1 MENSSQRL
9 QELFDRYLR
18 RETTSAEVQELVIL
32 LGQANAEEA
41 LSEPMRKLW
50 EEMKG
55 QPVEYPVDWDK
66 MYRQVSQVEADLST
80 LQRRREG
87 LPDRPAGFRMGWP
100 GRSGHPGRHSEGHR
114 AKQEAGIARSV
125 SDGIGMAGEGSEA
138 GEDSTEWFDEP
149 RRIDRLRHRALVA
162 VFLLLAGSAAYFSI
176 RMAGRSGVHPAAA
189 AQLSVVTAPVAAATT
204 KAAGHVA
211 AEDKK
216 RVVHLPDGSTVLL
229 NRHSTLD
236 YPADIA
242 GGREVTL
249 RGEAYF
255 DIVHRTGQPF
265 LVHTGKIVTKVLGTA
280 FNIKAYPGERAI
292 EVTVDHGKVQVLRGR
307 SSIGLLTDNQQ
318 MRYNNDTE
326 GYISKDVNIKPVMAW
341 KPEEVV
347 FDDITMEEAAR
358 RIGQRF
364 NVTVSFV
371 NAAVKDCR
379 VTATFYLEDDLDE
392 IMTVIC
398 AVNQSNF
405 VIKGNTIMIDGKGCN

>member
-1 MENSSQRL
+1 MDSSQRL

-66 MYRQVSQVEADLST
+66 MYRQVSQVEEDLSM

-87 LPDRPAGFRMGWP
+87 QSNRPAGFRIGWP

-114 AKQEAGIARSV
+114 AKQDAGMARSV
-125 SDGIGMAGEGSEA
+125 AEGIGMAGEGSEA
-138 GEDSTEWFDEP
+138 AGGSTEGFDEP
-149 RRIDRLRHRALVA
+149 RRIDRLRHRAMVA
-162 VFLLLAGSAAYFSI
+162 VFLLLAGTAGYFSI
-176 RMAGRSGVHPAAA
+176 RMSRGSGVHPGA
-189 AQLSVVTAPVAAATT
+189 AQPSVVTVPVAASTT

-216 RVVHLPDGSTVLL
+216 RIVHLPDGSTVLL

-236 YPADIA
+236 YLPDIA

-249 RGEAYF
+249 SGEAYF
-255 DIVHRTGQPF
+255 DIVHRTSQPF

-292 EVTVDHGKVQVLRGR
+292 EVTVDHGKVQVLKGP

-326 GYISKDVNIKPVMAW
+326 GYSSKDVNIKPVMAW

-379 VTATFYLEDDLDE
+379 VTATFYQEDDLDE

-405 VIKGNTIMIDGKGCN
+405 VIKGNTIVIDGKGCN

>member
-1 MENSSQRL
+1 MDSSQRL

-55 QPVEYPVDWDK
+55 QSVEYPVDWDR

-87 LPDRPAGFRMGWP
+87 SSNRPAGFRIGWP
-100 GRSGHPGRHSEGHR
+100 GRSGHQGRHSEGHR
-114 AKQEAGIARSV
+114 AKQEAGMARSV
-125 SDGIGMAGEGSEA
+125 AEGIGMAGEGSEA
-138 GEDSTEWFDEP
+138 VGGSMEGFDEP
-149 RRIDRLRHRALVA
+149 RRIDRLRHRAMVA
-162 VFLLLAGSAAYFSI
+162 VFLLLAGTAGYFSI
-176 RMAGRSGVHPAAA
+176 RMSRGSGVHPVA
-189 AQLSVVTAPVAAATT
+189 AQPSVVTAPVAAATT

-229 NRHSTLD
+229 NWHSTLD
-236 YPADIA
+236 YPPDIA

-249 RGEAYF
+249 SGEAYF

-292 EVTVDHGKVQVLRGR
+292 EVTVDHGKVQVLKGR

-347 FDDITMEEAAR
+347 FDDITMEEAAK

-364 NVTVSFV
+364 NVMVSFA

-379 VTATFYLEDDLDE
+379 VTATFYQEDDLNE

-405 VIKGNTIMIDGKGCN
+405 VIKGNTIVIDGKGCH

>member
-1 MENSSQRL
+1 
-9 QELFDRYLR
+9 
-18 RETTSAEVQELVIL
+18 L

-66 MYRQVSQVEADLST
+66 MYRQVSQTEADLSA
-80 LQRRREG
+80 LQRKREG
-87 LPDRPAGFRMGWP
+87 QSNRPTGFRIGWSG

-114 AKQEAGIARSV
+114 AKLEAGMARSV
-125 SDGIGMAGEGSEA
+125 AEGVGMAGEGSEA
-138 GEDSTEWFDEP
+138 GGDSMEGFNEP
-149 RRIDRLRHRALVA
+149 RRIDRLRHRAMVA
-162 VFLLLAGSAAYFSI
+162 AFLLLAGTAAYFSI
-176 RMAGRSGVHPAAA
+176 RMSGGSGVHPAVA
-189 AQLSVVTAPVAAATT
+189 AQPAVVTAPVAAATT

-249 RGEAYF
+249 SGEAYF

-280 FNIKAYPGERAI
+280 FNIKAYPGEHAI
-292 EVTVDHGKVQVLRGR
+292 EVTVDHGKVQVLKGR

-347 FDDITMEEAAR
+347 FDDITIEEAAR

-405 VIKGNTIMIDGKGCN
+405 VIKGNTIVIDGKGCN

>member
-1 MENSSQRL
+1 MDSSQRL

-55 QPVEYPVDWDK
+55 QSVEYPVDWDK

-87 LPDRPAGFRMGWP
+87 PSNRPAGFRIGWP
-100 GRSGHPGRHSEGHR
+100 GRSGHQGRHSEGHR
-114 AKQEAGIARSV
+114 AKQEAGMARSV
-125 SDGIGMAGEGSEA
+125 AEGIGMAGEGSEA
-138 GEDSTEWFDEP
+138 GGGSTEGFDEP
-149 RRIDRLRHRALVA
+149 RRIDRLRHRAMVA
-162 VFLLLAGSAAYFSI
+162 VFLLLAGTAGYFSI
-176 RMAGRSGVHPAAA
+176 RMSRGSGVHPVA
-189 AQLSVVTAPVAAATT
+189 AQRSVVTAPVAAATT

-236 YPADIA
+236 YPPDIA

-249 RGEAYF
+249 SGEAYF

-280 FNIKAYPGERAI
+280 FNVKAYPGERAI
-292 EVTVDHGKVQVLRGR
+292 EVTVDHGKVQVLKGR

-341 KPEEVV
+341 KPAEVV

-371 NAAVKDCR
+371 NSAVKDCR
-379 VTATFYLEDDLDE
+379 VTATFYLEDDLDQ

-398 AVNQSNF
+398 GVSQSNF
-405 VIKGNTIMIDGKGCN
+405 VIKGNTIVIDGKGCN